1 MRKIV
6 LISMMAVA
14 LALPLPVL
22 ACRTGPTI
30 SDFERFDQWLRNQ
43 SEVEGT
49 IVFRNS
55 ETADDPDDPDYQATV
70 VHATITSANDGK
82 VEVTLFNPGLITVSC
97 GVRAII
103 PADGA
108 SGFFYVSELGQV
120 VHWSEQRL
128 PPPVAFDFG
137 PASSIEPMS
146 ADIPTLDE
154 NGSH

>member
-1 MRKIV
+1 VRKIV
-6 LISMMAVA
+6 PISVMAVA

-30 SDFERFDQWLRNQ
+30 SDYERFDQWLRVQ

-49 IVFRNS
+49 IVFRKS
-55 ETADDPDDPDYQATV
+55 ETADDPDDPDYQATL
-70 VHATITSANDGK
+70 VHATITSADGGK
-82 VEVTLFNPGLITVSC
+82 VEVTLLNSGLITVGC

-108 SGFFYVSELGQV
+108 SGFFYVSDLGQV
-120 VHWSEQRL
+120 LHWSEQRL

-137 PASSIEPMS
+137 PASSTGPMS
-146 ADIPTLDE
+146 ADVPTSEE
-154 NGSH
+154 NGSR

>member
-1 MRKIV
+1 VRKIV

-55 ETADDPDDPDYQATV
+55 ETADDPDNPDYQATV
-70 VHATITSANDGK
+70 VNATITSANDEK
-82 VEVTLFNPGLITVSC
+82 LEVTLFNPGLITASC

-128 PPPVAFDFG
+128 PPPIAFDFG